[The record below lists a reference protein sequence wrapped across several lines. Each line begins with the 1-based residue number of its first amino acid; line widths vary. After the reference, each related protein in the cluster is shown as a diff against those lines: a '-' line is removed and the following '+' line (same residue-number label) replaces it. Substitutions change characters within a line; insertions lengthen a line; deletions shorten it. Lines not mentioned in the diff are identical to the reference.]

1 MALSW
6 TDLKAYVNAPT
17 ADDDFVEQCW
27 TEAIALVTK
36 FVGTAT
42 VPATITDRARI
53 EVGQE
58 LYSRRAAPNGIAN
71 TRPLRVLVP
80 SGLLV
85 TRWWALILSYSL
97 MWGRESADAGN
108 CPC

>member
-17 ADDDFVEQCW
+17 ADDVFVEQCW

-36 FVGTAT
+36 FVGTKT

-58 LYSRRAAPNGIAN
+58 LYNRRAAPNGIAQYA
-71 TRPLRVLVP
+71 TFEGATVQRVARDAMQGAYPLLQPYV
-80 SGLLV
+80 GQGI
-85 TRWWALILSYSL
+85 A
-97 MWGRESADAGN
+97 
-108 CPC
+108 

>member
-27 TEAIALVTK
+27 DEAVALVTK

-53 EVGQE
+53 EAGQE
-58 LYSRRAAPNGIAN
+58 LYSRRAAPNGIAQYA
-71 TRPLRVLVP
+71 TFEGASAIRVARDPMVGAYPLLQPYV
-80 SGLLV
+80 GQGI
-85 TRWWALILSYSL
+85 A
-97 MWGRESADAGN
+97 
-108 CPC
+108 

>member
-58 LYSRRAAPNGIAN
+58 LYNRRAAPNGIAQYA
-71 TRPLRVLVP
+71 TFDGATALRTARDPMVGAYP
-80 SGLLV
+80 
-85 TRWWALILSYSL
+85 ILQPYT
-97 MWGRESADAGN
+97 GQGIA
-108 CPC
+108 

>member
-27 TEAIALVTK
+27 DEANLIVNK
-36 FVGTAT
+36 FVGTVT
-42 VPATITDRARI
+42 VPLTITDRARI

-58 LYSRRAAPNGIAN
+58 LYSRRAAPNGIAQYA
-71 TRPLRVLVP
+71 TFEGASAVRVARDPGVGMYP
-80 SGLLV
+80 
-85 TRWWALILSYSL
+85 ILQP
-97 MWGRESADAGN
+97 WVGQGIA
-108 CPC
+108 